1 MADFILQPILNGK
14 KISLLPLQ
22 TDDFEALYLSASDPL
37 IWQQHPEPS
46 RYQRDVFQRFFD
58 SGIASGSAFKVVDNQ
73 SGLVIGSSRYYDINL
88 AKRELAIGYSFLAR
102 SHWGGAVNGE
112 MKQLMLQH
120 AFLHVDKVWL
130 HIGADNRRSR
140 RAVEKIGG
148 VFSHQVE
155 NIDAAGAIEYKV
167 HYYLTPALY
176 QAAVLASE
184 K

>member
-1 MADFILQPILNGK
+1 MADFVLQPVLTGK
-14 KISLLPLQ
+14 QITLLPLQ
-22 TDDFEALYLSASDPL
+22 ADDFEALYLAASDPL
-37 IWQQHPEPS
+37 IWQQHPEPN
-46 RYQRDVFQRFFD
+46 RYQREVFTRFFD

-88 AKRELAIGYSFLAR
+88 AERELAIGYSFLAR

-130 HIGADNRRSR
+130 HIGADNIRSR

-155 NIDAAGAIEYKV
+155 AKNAAGETEYKV

-176 QAAVLASE
+176 QAAVSGAVI
-184 K
+184 

>member
-1 MADFILQPILNGK
+1 MADFVLQPLLTGTQ
-14 KISLLPLQ
+14 ISLLPLQ
-22 TDDFEALYLSASDPL
+22 ADDFEALYLAASDPL
-37 IWQQHPEPS
+37 IWQLHPEPN
-46 RYQRDVFQRFFD
+46 RYQREVFQRFFD
-58 SGIASGSAFKVVDNQ
+58 SGIASGSAFKVIDNQ

-88 AKRELAIGYSFLAR
+88 PERELAIGYSFLAR
-102 SHWGGAVNGE
+102 SHWGGVVNGE

-130 HIGADNRRSR
+130 HIGADNIRSR

-155 NIDAAGAIEYKV
+155 DINAAGETEYKV

-176 QAAVLASE
+176 QAAVSAAAT
-184 K
+184 